1 MSIDLEQADLRS
13 LGAEIETDHG
23 VMKLRFFAEKAPLT
37 VRNFCKLALE
47 GYYDGLTFHRI
58 VKDFMIQGGCPN
70 GTGTG
75 GPGYTIPAEFN
86 DEPHSRGVLSMAR
99 KADPDSA
106 GSQFFIVH
114 APSVPSL
121 DGKYTAFGKLVDG
134 FEVLDSLASVE
145 TTFGPGGERSKPVEP
160 VPIRAVRILEMNEEE
175 AGTEEDGLSEAP
187 RQEASQEEGSKE
199 ETPREEEES

>member
-1 MSIDLEQADLRS
+1 MNIDLEQVDLTT
-13 LGAEIETDHG
+13 LGAEIETEHG
-23 VMKLRFFAEKAPLT
+23 VLKLRFFAEKAPLT
-37 VRNFCKLALE
+37 VRNFCKLAQD

-58 VKDFMIQGGCPN
+58 VKDFMIQGGCPE

-86 DEPHSRGVLSMAR
+86 DEPHDRGVLSMAR

-121 DGKYTAFGKLVDG
+121 DGKYTAFGKLVEG
-134 FEVLDSLASVE
+134 FEALDSLASVE
-145 TTFGPGGERSKPVEP
+145 TTFGPGGEKSKPLEP
-160 VPIRAVRILEMNEEE
+160 IQIKSVRILVRNEEE
-175 AGTEEDGLSEAP
+175 GETETEQEKEKAVGSDG
-187 RQEASQEEGSKE
+187 SQEEDEK
-199 ETPREEEES
+199 

>member
-1 MSIDLEQADLRS
+1 MGIDLEQVDLS
-13 LGAEIETDHG
+13 TLGAEIETEHG
-23 VMKLRFFAEKAPLT
+23 IMKLRFFSEKAPLT
-37 VRNFCKLALE
+37 VRNFCKLAQD

-58 VKDFMIQGGCPN
+58 VKDFMIQGGCPE

-86 DEPHSRGVLSMAR
+86 DEPHDRGVLSMAR

-134 FEVLDSLASVE
+134 FEALDSLASVE
-145 TTFGPGGERSKPVEP
+145 TTFGPGGERSRPLEP
-160 VPIRAVRILEMNEEE
+160 IQIKSVRIIVMDEEE
-175 AGTEEDGLSEAP
+175 APSETE
-187 RQEASQEEGSKE
+187 QEEG
-199 ETPREEEES
+199 ETPSSDGSPEEEEA

>member
-1 MSIDLEQADLRS
+1 MSIDLEQVDLRS
-13 LGAEIETDHG
+13 LGAEIETEHG
-23 VMKLRFFAEKAPLT
+23 SMKLRFFAEKAPLT
-37 VRNFCKLALE
+37 VRNFCKLAQE

-58 VKDFMIQGGCPN
+58 VKDFMIQGGCPE

-86 DEPHSRGVLSMAR
+86 DAPHDRGVLSMAR

-121 DGKYTAFGKLVDG
+121 DGKYTAFGKLVEG
-134 FEVLDSLASVE
+134 YETLDSLASVE

-160 VPIRAVRILEMNEEE
+160 VEIKSVKIFVWEEGE
-175 AGTEEDGLSEAP
+175 SEGEGSTEESPEGTGSP
-187 RQEASQEEGSKE
+187 EENVE
-199 ETPREEEES
+199 